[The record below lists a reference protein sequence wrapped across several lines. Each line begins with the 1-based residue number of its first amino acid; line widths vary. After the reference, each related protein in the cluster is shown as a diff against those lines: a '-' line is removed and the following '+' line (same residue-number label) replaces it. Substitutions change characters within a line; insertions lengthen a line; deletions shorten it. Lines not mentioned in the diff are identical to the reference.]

1 MKFLTS
7 APFLLFSAM
16 LAVSL
21 PASADNGGEVKIIS
35 RQIDRN
41 LERVSANTEANRAT
55 FKNNFRP
62 VKKNKSNRKF
72 NEGPIFGDNDC
83 SRPTCGGAIFGP
95 QTCQKIKLPCDDC
108 GDQPKPVKPRPHLK
122 NYVTLEEDIFQT
134 IHHRCGD
141 FAPLQLEWVDFRI
154 KKGRDKTYSRRL
166 GNYRFRIFGCRRDQ
180 RHAILN
186 EGRIIQKDMEFI
198 RIFEDKVS
206 DCYNIVKIPNDIC
219 LDNTKKPLPE
229 YVLTAEITDYFM
241 NLCDEYD
248 WNDAK
253 KANLRTGSAQM
264 TVTWRLMDLS
274 KSNVLWKGESNGY
287 SEVPD
292 GEYNAEMILI
302 ERAFADAV
310 DNLRQLPG
318 FEDRLAVRQTPQELE
333 TQKQALIAM
342 ERLND
347 PVKCQYQPEI
357 KQAQTLCP
365 VSETALVTEETAAQP
380 QKETQMCTVQ
390 TPPELLSICPED
402 NPNCNG
408 SIEELTTTI
417 PQEKTFVVVD
427 KTTGK
432 IIETGGSNLFGKYAQ
447 DANVEI
453 SEQTTLTLPEQKT
466 YVVVDKATGKII
478 ETGGSNVFGKYA
490 QNADVEIVEQTT
502 LPASEE
508 KTYVVVNKATGEVIE
523 SGGSEILG
531 KYDQNANI
539 QIIDKATG
547 AIIELGGF
555 TESGKYA
562 QDYPETTVTVAEV
575 GEVITIDGTDGETF
589 EFVDISVTEPELSE
603 REAEIADAAAKAPV
617 RTFTFEENAETIDLA
632 GNAESDGTPPDFCPL
647 DEDGNPQCGAEA
659 PVDIAVNTAETAY
672 CEDGDF
678 CEPSIFQTAAN
689 EAGDFCEPSAFGFLH
704 EEDYSCSPSP
714 FQFLHE
720 ENHDCEPSIFDKLFN
735 TKPSCAKNAEQA
747 IDIATFGVQE
757 TGGVID
763 LSGENQNWTP
773 LAPEETQD
781 AVSRN
786 MLCVVN
792 RGPYDKL
799 TAENIYKVRASVVGV
814 TNANGMKGA
823 GLLISDQFVLT
834 SADLIVK
841 DNNHYKLKTINGVDL
856 SGKAIRINLKKNTAL
871 ILLDEKTQFTP
882 LSLNLEL
889 PEIGTGGYMAL
900 GLLED
905 EEGGEGYLDN
915 NGKVSGYRYSDNKG
929 AEIIVDTFVQNV
941 TVGGALIDRN
951 GTINGMSHAGKKTED
966 GPDLFIP
973 ITTAINS
980 VGLEICGQLKQAP
993 KVPMAV
999 IKPVSTAIDS
1009 FTGSKDPVP
1018 MGKKGRK

>member
-186 EGRIIQKDMEFI
+186 EGRIIQKNMEFI

-380 QKETQMCTVQ
+380 QEETQMCTVQ

-490 QNADVEIVEQTT
+490 QNADVEIIEQTT

-508 KTYVVVNKATGEVIE
+508 KTYVVVNKTTGEVIE

-531 KYDQNANI
+531 KYAQNANI

-603 REAEIADAAAKAPV
+603 REAEIADAAAKAPI

-704 EEDYSCSPSP
+704 EEDYSCSPPP

>member
-186 EGRIIQKDMEFI
+186 EGRIIQKNMEFI

-380 QKETQMCTVQ
+380 QEETQMCTVQ

-490 QNADVEIVEQTT
+490 QNADV
-502 LPASEE
+502 
-508 KTYVVVNKATGEVIE
+508 
-523 SGGSEILG
+523 
-531 KYDQNANI
+531 

>member
-62 VKKNKSNRKF
+62 VKKTKSNRKF

-380 QKETQMCTVQ
+380 QEEAQMCTVQ

-466 YVVVDKATGKII
+466 YVVVDKTTGKII
-478 ETGGSNVFGKYA
+478 ETGGS
-490 QNADVEIVEQTT
+490 
-502 LPASEE
+502 
-508 KTYVVVNKATGEVIE
+508 
-523 SGGSEILG
+523 EILG
-531 KYDQNANI
+531 KYAQNANI

>member
-1 MKFLTS
+1 M
-7 APFLLFSAM
+7 
-16 LAVSL
+16 
-21 PASADNGGEVKIIS
+21 
-35 RQIDRN
+35 
-41 LERVSANTEANRAT
+41 
-55 FKNNFRP
+55 
-62 VKKNKSNRKF
+62 
-72 NEGPIFGDNDC
+72 
-83 SRPTCGGAIFGP
+83 
-95 QTCQKIKLPCDDC
+95 
-108 GDQPKPVKPRPHLK
+108 
-122 NYVTLEEDIFQT
+122 
-134 IHHRCGD
+134 
-141 FAPLQLEWVDFRI
+141 
-154 KKGRDKTYSRRL
+154 
-166 GNYRFRIFGCRRDQ
+166 
-180 RHAILN
+180 
-186 EGRIIQKDMEFI
+186 
-198 RIFEDKVS
+198 
-206 DCYNIVKIPNDIC
+206 
-219 LDNTKKPLPE
+219 
-229 YVLTAEITDYFM
+229 
-241 NLCDEYD
+241 
-248 WNDAK
+248 
-253 KANLRTGSAQM
+253 
-264 TVTWRLMDLS
+264 
-274 KSNVLWKGESNGY
+274 
-287 SEVPD
+287 
-292 GEYNAEMILI
+292 
-302 ERAFADAV
+302 
-310 DNLRQLPG
+310 
-318 FEDRLAVRQTPQELE
+318 
-333 TQKQALIAM
+333 
-342 ERLND
+342 
-347 PVKCQYQPEI
+347 
-357 KQAQTLCP
+357 
-365 VSETALVTEETAAQP
+365 
-380 QKETQMCTVQ
+380 
-390 TPPELLSICPED
+390 
-402 NPNCNG
+402 
-408 SIEELTTTI
+408 
-417 PQEKTFVVVD
+417 
-427 KTTGK
+427 
-432 IIETGGSNLFGKYAQ
+432 
-447 DANVEI
+447 
-453 SEQTTLTLPEQKT
+453 PEQKT

-490 QNADVEIVEQTT
+490 QNADVEIIEQTT

-508 KTYVVVNKATGEVIE
+508 KTYVVVNKTTGEVIE

-531 KYDQNANI
+531 KYAQNANI